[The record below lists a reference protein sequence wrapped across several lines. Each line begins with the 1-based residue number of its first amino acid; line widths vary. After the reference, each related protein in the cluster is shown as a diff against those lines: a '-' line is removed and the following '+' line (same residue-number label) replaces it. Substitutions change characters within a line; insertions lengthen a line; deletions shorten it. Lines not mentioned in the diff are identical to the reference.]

1 MEVLLWILTVLL
13 FIGGFIGLIYPIIPA
28 ILLIVLGFIVYEI
41 GIGDIANTYIFWSI
55 QILLILFVFLAD
67 FITNKYF
74 LGKAGSS
81 KKGQLVGTIS
91 LIVGSFI
98 IPPIGLIIL
107 PFVSVFIFEF
117 ITSKDISRSAKLAV
131 VTVLSFVSS
140 TFAKAI
146 IQITMII
153 IFLIFINI

>member
-1 MEVLLWILTVLL
+1 METLLWILTVLL
-13 FIGGFIGLIYPIIPA
+13 FIGGFVGLIYPIIPA
-28 ILLIVLGFIVYEI
+28 ILLIVLGFIVYEM
-41 GIGDIANTYIFWSI
+41 GIGDIGSSYLFWGI

-67 FITNKYF
+67 FITNKYL

-81 KKGQLVGTIS
+81 KKGQLVGTVS
-91 LIVGSFI
+91 LIIGSFI
-98 IPPIGLIIL
+98 IPPIGLIVL
-107 PFVSVFIFEF
+107 PFVSVFLYEF
-117 ITSKDISRSAKLAV
+117 ITSKDISRSGKLAV

-146 IQITMII
+146 IQLTMII

>member
-1 MEVLLWILTVLL
+1 MELLLWILTVVL
-13 FIGGFIGLIYPIIPA
+13 FLGAFIGLIYPIIPA
-28 ILLIVLGFIVYEI
+28 ILLIVLGFIVYEM
-41 GIGDIANTYIFWSI
+41 GIGDIGNSYLFWGI

-81 KKGQLVGTIS
+81 KKGQLVGTVS
-91 LIVGSFI
+91 LIIGSFI
-98 IPPIGLIIL
+98 VPPIGLIVL
-107 PFVSVFIFEF
+107 PFISVFLYEF

-146 IQITMII
+146 IQLTMII